1 MTEPNNT
8 PIIKPEIVTP
18 PSVSNL
24 SVAQVGTGMFSV
36 TMQVMMVV
44 RFPADVPAGT
54 EVLISSEQRALQA
67 PAVLSSVTVPVAQT
81 PAIASTTAQAASG
94 ELMYGNGDLPNAF
107 EGEAEAFQAFI
118 GVHGYVPQTRDVL
131 VQWAT
136 SSQGGA

>member
-1 MTEPNNT
+1 MTESNNI
-8 PIIKPEIVTP
+8 PVIKPEIVSP

-24 SVAQVGTGMFSV
+24 SVAQVGTGMFSI
-36 TMQVMMVV
+36 TMQVVMVV
-44 RFPADVPAGT
+44 RFPADVPSGT
-54 EVLISSEQRALQA
+54 EVLVSTEQRALQT
-67 PAVLSSVTVPVAQT
+67 PAGPSSVTVVQT
-81 PAIASTTAQAASG
+81 PAIVSTTAQATTG

-136 SSQGGA
+136 NSQGGA

>member
-1 MTEPNNT
+1 MTEPNSM
-8 PIIKPEIVTP
+8 PVIRPEIVAP

-24 SVAQVGTGMFSV
+24 SVAQVGTGMFSI
-36 TMQVMMVV
+36 TMQVVMVV
-44 RFPADVPAGT
+44 RFPADVPAGA

-67 PAVLSSVTVPVAQT
+67 PAVLSSVTVPVAQI
-81 PAIASTTAQAASG
+81 PAIASTTAQAATG

-136 SSQGGA
+136 NSQGGA